1 MSFLKLCQISNEQYI
16 ESVSGEVI
24 LNEIQSFPQILSV
37 EVIDWVDENEFNNR
51 GKINSFQPIEV
62 SIEQDESKSI
72 RDRVFDVLVIQI
84 PELIK

>member
-1 MSFLKLCQISNEQYI
+1 MNFVKLCQISNEQYI
-16 ESVSGEVI
+16 ESASGEVI
-24 LNEIQSFPQILSV
+24 LNEIKSFPQILSV

-51 GKINSFQPIEV
+51 GKINSFQSIEV

>member
-16 ESVSGEVI
+16 ETVNGEVI

-51 GKINSFQPIEV
+51 GKINSFQSIEV